1 MITTVCTPDLKLGY
15 SIQRSSQ
22 SLYPWIRRL
31 PTTKAYNQLA
41 KVLKEGGAPAGQP
54 SHGCEFTKE
63 EITRP
68 IPIGCGREFNRPEG
82 PLPLAKLHQSPTQ
95 DDDEFRSIYDGIKHD
110 VPDVPL

>member
-22 SLYPWIRRL
+22 SLYPRIRRL

-68 IPIGCGREFNRPEG
+68 IPLGCGREFNRPEG

-95 DDDEFRSIYDGIKHD
+95 VDIFYNR
-110 VPDVPL
+110 